1 MKQAAILFDWCARGN
16 HKLRELFELGVE
28 SSHTKR
34 NSNRRRHATN
44 VHLTLMDESLGSEKE
59 FVAL

>member
-1 MKQAAILFDWCARGN
+1 M
-16 HKLRELFELGVE
+16 LRELFELRVE
-28 SSHTKR
+28 SNDTKR

-44 VHLTLMDESLGSEKE
+44 VILTLMDESLGSEKE